1 MESSQW
7 DERDGRLRH
16 EGMWSSAAGAAE
28 IQLIARGLRLTAGEI
43 IIGTVAATMLTR
55 LMGNM
60 LYNVSPR
67 DPLAFGLACFV
78 MAIVALIALFH
89 AREARRTHQSRS
101 SFTNVSASVIKKI
114 A

>member
-1 MESSQW
+1 
-7 DERDGRLRH
+7 
-16 EGMWSSAAGAAE
+16 
-28 IQLIARGLRLTAGEI
+28 
-43 IIGTVAATMLTR
+43 
-55 LMGNM
+55 M

-101 SFTNVSASVIKKI
+101 SFTNVSASVIKKKRESRQNLRP
-114 A
+114 ATSTT

>member
-1 MESSQW
+1 MESSEW

-28 IQLIARGLRLTAGEI
+28 IQLIARGFRLTAGEI

-78 MAIVALIALFH
+78 MAIVALIALFQCSRGAPH
-89 AREARRTHQSRS
+89 ASIPFKLYERECFGH
-101 SFTNVSASVIKKI
+101 
-114 A
+114 